1 MKVIG
6 VTGLPGSGKS
16 VVSRVAKNLNIPV
29 VRMGDVIRD
38 EAKKQNLTTGEV
50 AVKLRKEHGEFVV
63 AKRCVKTV
71 KKLNKTQKA
80 REKKQKNKGKKGK
93 LSKGK
98 KIVKGNK
105 DKKASEKITGK
116 GSNRIYMIEGI
127 RSPYEVEIFKKNFKN
142 FKVIAVHSTP
152 QTRFNR
158 VKKRNRSDDSAK
170 LSEFQKRDK
179 RELKFGIGD
188 VIATADYMVINEG
201 PLKKIKTVVRSMLKD
216 EMQDDGK
223 SQG

>member
-1 MKVIG
+1 
-6 VTGLPGSGKS
+6 
-16 VVSRVAKNLNIPV
+16 
-29 VRMGDVIRD
+29 
-38 EAKKQNLTTGEV
+38 
-50 AVKLRKEHGEFVV
+50 
-63 AKRCVKTV
+63 
-71 KKLNKTQKA
+71 
-80 REKKQKNKGKKGK
+80 
-93 LSKGK
+93 
-98 KIVKGNK
+98 
-105 DKKASEKITGK
+105 
-116 GSNRIYMIEGI
+116 MIEGI

-201 PLKKIKTVVRSMLKD
+201 PLKKIKTVVRSILKD

>member
-80 REKKQKNKGKKGK
+80 REKKQKNKEKKGK

-98 KIVKGNK
+98 KTVKRNK
-105 DKKASEKITGK
+105 DKEASDTTNRM

-170 LSEFQKRDK
+170 ISEFQKRDK